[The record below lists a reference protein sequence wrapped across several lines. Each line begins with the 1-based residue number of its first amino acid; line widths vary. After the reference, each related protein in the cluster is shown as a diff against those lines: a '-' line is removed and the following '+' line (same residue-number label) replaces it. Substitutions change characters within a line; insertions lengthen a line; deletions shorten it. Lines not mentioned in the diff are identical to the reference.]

1 MQEQLVKYKGC
12 GIYKIGIYKIN
23 HDEFKS
29 EGTHW
34 IALYADDDIVI
45 YFNSF
50 GVVHGW

>member
-1 MQEQLVKYKGC
+1 MVFMKEQLVKYKEC
-12 GIYKIGIYKIN
+12 GIYKIN

-45 YFNSF
+45 YLNSF